1 MSRTKNETHG
11 IKPGHYILRNDV
23 VNPKPDK
30 RTRRDFQH
38 DTTWRKGLR
47 IQVKENRDTHKIDG
61 EKVTVTWL
69 YLVPYDSHYTA
80 CYYGITENDE
90 FRRFEAIAAA
100 LEPAED
106 GVSLAME
113 AKDDYV
119 SFAEFIDELIGKGD
133 STQRLT
139 TEDVRAIIA
148 TVRKRADERY
158 EAEERAEAEA
168 KAKADAI
175 QAGAVKAA
183 LEATSG

>member
-61 EKVTVTWL
+61 ETVTITWL
-69 YLVPYDSHYTA
+69 YLVPYDSHYTG

-100 LEPAED
+100 LRPAED
-106 GVSLAME
+106 GVSLARE

-119 SFAEFIDELIGKGD
+119 SFAEFIDELLGNHD
-133 STQRLT
+133 HTPTLNA
-139 TEDVRAIIA
+139 TEIREIIA
-148 TVRKRADERY
+148 TIRKRNDERY

-183 LEATSG
+183 LEITSG